1 MGLAQRGLNLTL
13 EKEELRCE
21 LYSLLSQGV
30 KQDGE
35 SNNNLMECDVLSY
48 GGTVCERTGLYY

>member
-1 MGLAQRGLNLTL
+1 MSLAQRGLNLTL

-21 LYSLLSQGV
+21 LYSLLSQTV

-35 SNNNLMECDVLSY
+35 SNRNLMAYDVLSY
-48 GGTVCERTGLYY
+48 GGTVCERDGLYY